1 MKTWHWYETPA
12 NRIIRLH
19 NARGCL
25 ASGDFRFIIVPYVS
39 RLEEDMRPIVKYAI
53 VDSLIGQVTK
63 SGFSDEDTARA
74 EVLSYYE

>member
-1 MKTWHWYETPA
+1 MSRFHMYRNEEK
-12 NRIIRLH
+12 RIIRLH

-25 ASGDFRFIIVPYVS
+25 ATGDYRFIIVPYVS